1 MSLGFR
7 FKKHSGPIAI
17 TATMEVGANVWARLT
32 PSSGWF
38 KASISTLD
46 QVLIVDPNGNK
57 TNSVSSAHF
66 ILYRQNENGVHINST
81 EELISDSIN
90 CDANEYELVKLRNSS
105 DVTSEG
111 VEDLTVLNH
120 LNEPEILHCL
130 RARFERNLIYTN
142 TGPILIAANPFKS
155 LPIYDKATITFY
167 QDIGGKAVHMDHDAK
182 PPPHVYRVADN
193 AYRKMVEMT
202 STQAGEMSN
211 QSILVSGESGAGKT
225 ATTKFIMSYLA
236 EMTTCMEGSLPEGD
250 GSIEKQVL
258 QSNPILESFGN
269 ARTLRNDNSS
279 RFGKFVE
286 IKFSQVRN
294 LSYRIVGA
302 TIRTYLLEKVR
313 LVRQGTGERNF
324 HCFYEIVKGGSDEDR
339 TRWGLTILEDYR
351 YTNQSGE

>member
-1 MSLGFR
+1 
-7 FKKHSGPIAI
+7 
-17 TATMEVGANVWARLT
+17 MEVGSNVWARLT
-32 PSSGWF
+32 SSSGWF
-38 KASISTLD
+38 KASILKLE

-57 TNSVSSAHF
+57 TKSVSSAYF

-81 EELISDSIN
+81 EEIISDSTN

-105 DVTSEG
+105 DISAENVD
-111 VEDLTVLNH
+111 DLAILNH
-120 LNEPEILHCL
+120 LNEPAILQCL

-142 TGPILIAANPFKS
+142 TGPILIAVNPFKS
-155 LPIYDKATITFY
+155 LPIFDKTTIAFY
-167 QDIGGKAVHMDHDAK
+167 QDIGERTFTIGDYDTK

-202 STQAGEMSN
+202 STQAGDMSN

-286 IKFSQVRN
+286 IRFNQVQN
-294 LSYRIVGA
+294 LSYRITGA
-302 TIRTYLLEKVR
+302 TVRTYLLEKVR
-313 LVRQGTGERNF
+313 LVRQAHGERNF

-339 TRWGLTILEDYR
+339 TRW
-351 YTNQSGE
+351 